1 MEDGKEMLQWHPAF
15 YAALQV
21 ELEEENG
28 IYYVKGSLVP
38 IQIIVLSQLSAEK
51 NLWFRV
57 LTDKLRDRKIA
68 SGMLA
73 EAWVLKWVCH
83 ALSWFD
89 AKNEEVKVNSNF

>member
-1 MEDGKEMLQWHPAF
+1 MEDGKEILQWHPAF

-21 ELEEENG
+21 ELEEEKG

-57 LTDKLRDRKIA
+57 LTDKLRDRK
-68 SGMLA
+68 LA
-73 EAWVLKWVCH
+73 EA
-83 ALSWFD
+83 
-89 AKNEEVKVNSNF
+89 

>member
-1 MEDGKEMLQWHPAF
+1 MEDGKEILQWHPAF

-21 ELEEENG
+21 ELEEEKE

-57 LTDKLRDRKIA
+57 LTDKLRDRK
-68 SGMLA
+68 LA
-73 EAWVLKWVCH
+73 EA
-83 ALSWFD
+83 
-89 AKNEEVKVNSNF
+89 

>member
-1 MEDGKEMLQWHPAF
+1 M
-15 YAALQV
+15 
-21 ELEEENG
+21 
-28 IYYVKGSLVP
+28 KGSLVP

-68 SGMLA
+68 SRMLA
-73 EAWVLKWVCH
+73 EAWVLKGVCH

-89 AKNEEVKVNSNF
+89 VKNEEVKVNSNF